1 MSTVADPKTSAEPTP
16 SSKARKKT
24 ELSDR
29 ARGERKLGWLLA
41 GPAFII
47 MLAVTAYPIL
57 QALWTSLFTYR
68 LTDPTAREFVWFQ
81 NYITALTDVVFWR
94 AMGVT
99 IFITVVTVLVE
110 LVFGFIIAMVMHR
123 IVIPRKTLRTIVL
136 IPYSIITV
144 VSAFAWYFGFSV
156 GPGFANYWLNTLSFG
171 AWPLEYDWF
180 GGTFSAL
187 AIICLSEIWK
197 TTPFMSLL
205 LLAGLAQIDGAM
217 EEAAKVDGAT
227 FMQRLFKVV
236 LPNMKAAVMVA
247 LLFRTL
253 DAFRIFDNIQIMTG
267 GARDT
272 ASLSV
277 LAYNATINRVEIGM
291 GSALSVI
298 LFVCVVLIAVMFI
311 KGFKVD
317 LAGGRN

>member
-1 MSTVADPKTSAEPTP
+1 MSTVANAAKDTTPTP
-16 SSKARKKT
+16 SSRSKKPM
-24 ELSDR
+24 LSDR
-29 ARGERKLGWLLA
+29 AKGERKLGWLLA
-41 GPAFII
+41 GPAFVI
-47 MLAVTAYPIL
+47 MVAVTAYPIL
-57 QALWTSLFTYR
+57 QALWTSLFNYR
-68 LTDPTAREFVWFQ
+68 LTDPQSREFIWFG
-81 NYITALTDVVFWR
+81 NYIVALTDSVFWQ
-94 AMGVT
+94 AML
-99 IFITVVTVLVE
+99 VTVLITIVTVVVE
-110 LVFGFIIAMVMHR
+110 LILGFIIAMVMHR
-123 IVIPRKTLRTIVL
+123 IVIPRKMLRTVVL

-156 GPGFANYWLNTLSFG
+156 GPGFVNYWLNAISAG
-171 AWPLEYDWF
+171 AWSLEFDWF
-180 GGTFSAL
+180 GNTWTAL

-227 FMQRLFKVV
+227 FTQRLFKVV

-298 LFVCVVLIAVMFI
+298 LFLCVVLIALLFI

-317 LAGGRN
+317 LAGGRG

>member
-1 MSTVADPKTSAEPTP
+1 MSTAADPKVAPDTRAS
-16 SSKARKKT
+16 RKKANRH
-24 ELSDR
+24 LSDR
-29 ARGERKLGWLLA
+29 ARGERKLGWMLA
-41 GPAFII
+41 GPAFVI
-47 MLAVTAYPIL
+47 MVGVTAYPIL
-57 QALWTSLFTYR
+57 QAVYTSLFNYR
-68 LTDPTAREFVWFQ
+68 LTDPQGREFVWFQ
-81 NYITALTDVVFWR
+81 NYVTALTDVVFWR

-99 IFITVVTVLVE
+99 LFITVVTVVVE
-110 LVFGFIIAMVMHR
+110 LILGFIIAMTMHR
-123 IVIPRKTLRTIVL
+123 IVIPRKTLRTVVL

-180 GGTFSAL
+180 GGTWSAL

-227 FMQRLFKVV
+227 FMQRLFRVV

-253 DAFRIFDNIQIMTG
+253 DAFRIFDNIQIMTA

-298 LFVCVVLIAVMFI
+298 LFLCVVLIALLFI

-317 LAGGRN
+317 LAGGRG

>member
-1 MSTVADPKTSAEPTP
+1 M
-16 SSKARKKT
+16 
-24 ELSDR
+24 
-29 ARGERKLGWLLA
+29 
-41 GPAFII
+41 
-47 MLAVTAYPIL
+47 
-57 QALWTSLFTYR
+57 
-68 LTDPTAREFVWFQ
+68 WFQ
-81 NYITALTDVVFWR
+81 NYVTALTDVVFWR

-99 IFITVVTVLVE
+99 LFITVVTVVVE
-110 LVFGFIIAMVMHR
+110 LILGFIIAMTMHR
-123 IVIPRKTLRTIVL
+123 IVIPRKTLRTVVL

-180 GGTFSAL
+180 GGTWSAL

-227 FMQRLFKVV
+227 FMQRLFRVV

-253 DAFRIFDNIQIMTG
+253 DAFRIFDNIQIMTA

-298 LFVCVVLIAVMFI
+298 LFLCVVLIALLFI
-311 KGFKVD
+311 RGFKVD
-317 LAGGRN
+317 LAGGRG